1 MLVSPGGYAVP
12 TPNASLEFY
21 RELFAMYKG
30 KIQGYEVDFMID
42 NFLNQYLFRE
52 ELGAAEQWLAG
63 MHGAAAESK
72 MSIQYCMALPSD
84 LLASMAF
91 PHVTNCEALRAAYF
105 RVSIVLCVQGSFHLS
120 CWQSRLA
127 LCA

>member
-1 MLVSPGGYAVP
+1 
-12 TPNASLEFY
+12 
-21 RELFAMYKG
+21 MYKG

-52 ELGAAEQWLAG
+52 QLGAAEQWLAG
-63 MHGAAAESK
+63 MHDAAAESE

-91 PHVTNCEALRAAYF
+91 PHVTNCKLFKSCLTMDA
-105 RVSIVLCVQGSFHLS
+105 VSISMQLISISFVI
-120 CWQSRLA
+120 
-127 LCA
+127 